1 METKRLA
8 MIIHYVLVALLP
20 ILSSVNLTI
29 VKNILDNQR
38 TLTYTTS
45 MGTLVLFLGSII
57 LNGWLVG
64 WLCLFPPRYRGE
76 KSYKLLLL
84 VCIGIMLILIADLYV
99 IHLFT
104 GLFILR
110 FPLLQLFNVLPVA
123 VGVYGY
129 LLFAAMRFK
138 EE

>member
-1 METKRLA
+1 MKTKRLA
-8 MIIHYVLVALLP
+8 MIMHYALVALLP

-38 TLTYTTS
+38 TLTYTTN
-45 MGTLVLFLGSII
+45 MGTLVLFIGSII

-64 WLCLFPPRYRGE
+64 WLCLSSPRYRGK
-76 KSYKLLLL
+76 KSYRLLLS

-99 IHLFT
+99 LHLFSA
-104 GLFILR
+104 LFILR